1 VFTILSFIA
10 FYFFISKRAGQ
21 ANFRIIGLI
30 LSIIIAILMAIFS
43 FSIEVLSLGVINTC
57 YVFLNGYGI
66 YNCFKEIKLNRQEKI
81 SEI

>member
-1 VFTILSFIA
+1 
-10 FYFFISKRAGQ
+10 
-21 ANFRIIGLI
+21 IIGLI

-66 YNCFKEIKLNRQEKI
+66 YNCYKEIKLNRQEKI